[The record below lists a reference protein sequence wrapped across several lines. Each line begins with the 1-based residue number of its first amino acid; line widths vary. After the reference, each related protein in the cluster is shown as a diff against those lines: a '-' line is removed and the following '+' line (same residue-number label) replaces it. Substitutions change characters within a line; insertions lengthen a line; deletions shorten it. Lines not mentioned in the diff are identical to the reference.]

1 MDGSC
6 DFPSLKAQTRAAI
19 AWAESN
25 CRGPFAGSL
34 VESKKMNGRADV
46 YPVPIINDTRTAAL
60 WPTTCLLIAYC
71 GMNDAAYRSKAQSVA
86 DWILTVQDE
95 QGGFSNFQNADGSKR
110 PLQSGNV
117 NFYASMALWLFNE
130 IYRDGR
136 IKLFSAPTT

>member
-1 MDGSC
+1 
-6 DFPSLKAQTRAAI
+6 
-19 AWAESN
+19 
-25 CRGPFAGSL
+25 
-34 VESKKMNGRADV
+34 
-46 YPVPIINDTRTAAL
+46 
-60 WPTTCLLIAYC
+60 
-71 GMNDAAYRSKAQSVA
+71 MNDAAYRSKAQSVA

-136 IKLFSAPTT
+136 IKLFSAPAT